1 MAERHYFNANLAAKL
16 FEKTCQL
23 MRDFFEGDEYYRKNL
38 VKWNAITFQ
47 GIIDD
52 KENQDKT
59 LSQCL

>member
-23 MRDFFEGDEYYRKNL
+23 MRDFEGDEYYRKNL